1 MKNKLVVSL
10 PSDTEILQTRVFD
23 APPDLVYKAFTDPT
37 LIPKWWGPRGV
48 TTEVDVMDV
57 RVGGKWRYIQ
67 HGADGDFAFRGEY
80 REIVPGKK
88 VVGTFE
94 FEPLA
99 GHISVEHTT
108 YEAEGSGTRLTTLS
122 KFSSKEDRDGMLQS
136 GMEKGAGETL
146 DRFEELL
153 AELQA
158 AKA

>member
-1 MKNKLVVSL
+1 MKNKLVVTL

-23 APPDLVYKAFTDPT
+23 APPALVYKAFTDPT

-48 TTEVDVMDV
+48 TTEVDEMDV
-57 RVGGKWRYIQ
+57 RVGGKWRFVQ
-67 HGADGDFAFRGEY
+67 HGSDGDFAFRGEY

-108 YEAEGSGTRLTTLS
+108 MIR
-122 KFSSKEDRDGMLQS
+122 
-136 GMEKGAGETL
+136 
-146 DRFEELL
+146 
-153 AELQA
+153 
-158 AKA
+158 KAVARG